1 MGALVAVG
9 GRSVDGVAVDGVDGV
24 DGDGASVP
32 RPAERSVAELAREIR
47 SGAVRLAAAT
57 AVWLRLV
64 AEFDAREGWGEV
76 GVQSCAHWLA
86 WQCGMSP
93 GAAREHVRVAR
104 ALGSLPVT
112 AEAFAAGRLSYSK
125 VRAISRVADPGTEV
139 ELVELARHATA
150 SQVERVVRAWR
161 RSDAVDEG
169 RVAEKRSFQWHWD
182 ADGMLVLQ
190 VRMDGESGAALLAAV
205 ESLAERDARRER
217 AAATRAAAAA
227 AEAPIGEVPPT
238 DPTPTETGTAG
249 CPAEP
254 DTFPRERMSARR
266 CRALAQLAEVAADT
280 GRRAGDPPRRE
291 VVVHVDADVLADDA
305 AAGRAHL
312 EGGPALAPAQVRRMV
327 CEASLTVIVERN
339 GQPLALGRRRRLAT
353 RAQRRALS
361 ARDGGCARPGCTETR
376 IERLHAHHLTPWRL
390 GGRTDVSAMVLLCD
404 VDHGL
409 VHDEGLVLDR
419 RGRELVAHDR
429 GGQPVW
435 GPPDPAFGAGLAGE
449 PAEAV
454 RPPLTLVS
462 DAPLPGAP
470 LPDAWPAG
478 GERMDL
484 GHVVWAL
491 LAHRDHLRRT
501 AS

>member
-1 MGALVAVG
+1 MGAVAAVRG
-9 GRSVDGVAVDGVDGV
+9 MSEQRSV
-24 DGDGASVP
+24 
-32 RPAERSVAELAREIR
+32 EELAREIR

-57 AVWLRLV
+57 AAWLRLV

-125 VRAISRVADPGTEV
+125 VRAITRVADAGTEV

-161 RSDAVDEG
+161 RSDAVDEEL
-169 RVAEKRSFQWHWD
+169 VAEKRSFQWHWD

-190 VRMDGESGAALLAAV
+190 VRMDGEAGAALLASV
-205 ESLAERDARRER
+205 ESLAERDARRDR

-227 AEAPIGEVPPT
+227 
-238 DPTPTETGTAG
+238 D
-249 CPAEP
+249 CPADPE
-254 DTFPRERMSARR
+254 TFPRERMSARR

-312 EGGPALAPAQVRRMV
+312 EGGPALTPAQVRRMA
-327 CEASLTVIVERN
+327 CEAALTVIVERD

-353 RAQRRALS
+353 VTQRRALL

-409 VHDEGLVLDR
+409 VHDEALVLER
-419 RGRELVAHDR
+419 RGRELVALDR
-429 GGQPVW
+429 AGQRVW
-435 GPPDPAFGAGLAGE
+435 GPPDPAFAVGL
-449 PAEAV
+449 PAREATSP
-454 RPPLTLVS
+454 RPLLTLVP
-462 DAPLPGAP
+462 DAA

-491 LAHRDHLRRT
+491 LAHREHLRRA

>member
-9 GRSVDGVAVDGVDGV
+9 G
-24 DGDGASVP
+24 ASVGDSALGGEP
-32 RPAERSVAELAREIR
+32 GERSVAELAREIR

-57 AVWLRLV
+57 AAWLRLV

-76 GVQSCAHWLA
+76 GVRSCAHWLA
-86 WQCGMSP
+86 WQCGMGP

-125 VRAISRVADPGTEV
+125 VRAISRVADPATEV

-169 RVAEKRSFQWHWD
+169 RVSEKRSFQWHWD

-205 ESLAERDARRER
+205 ESLVERDTRRER
-217 AAATRAAAAA
+217 AAATGAMATGETAARETAA
-227 AEAPIGEVPPT
+227 
-238 DPTPTETGTAG
+238 TE
-249 CPAEP
+249 CPADP
-254 DTFPRERMSARR
+254 GAFPRERASARR

-312 EGGPALAPAQVRRMV
+312 EGGPALTPAQVRRMA
-327 CEASLTVIVERN
+327 CEASLSVIVERH

-353 RAQRRALS
+353 RAQRRALL

-376 IERLHAHHLTPWRL
+376 IERLHAHHLRPWRL

-409 VHDEGLVLDR
+409 VHDEGIVLR
-419 RGRELVAHDR
+419 LRGPQLVAHDR
-429 GGQPVW
+429 AGQQIW
-435 GPPDPAFGAGLAGE
+435 GPPDPAFAAAPVISPAGQ
-449 PAEAV
+449 PANV
-454 RPPLTLVS
+454 PRPPLTLVP
-462 DAPLPGAP
+462 DAQ
-470 LPDAWPAG
+470 LPDEMPAG